1 MAGGDKSSNRL
12 HAKAERQG
20 THTSDEGTLSSGT
33 PLPLGDRINTTRRLR
48 SSPLQ
53 RFERDHLAHTQLQ
66 RIGHRLQAL
75 N

>member
-1 MAGGDKSSNRL
+1 MHDEVESL
-12 HAKAERQG
+12 HRDRFALLSTNDLAEPD
-20 THTSDEGTLSSGT
+20 HH
-33 PLPLGDRINTTRRLR
+33 TTRRLR